1 MNVSKNLLVVTPAS
15 PLDGETRHGL
25 HEYVR
30 EHLGFEVLILQPGDK
45 VELHNNDLADKIDR
59 LCDGIAN
66 LVEVNQAILE
76 YMINAD
82 QEPEEPPRGAS
93 LDG

>member
-1 MNVSKNLLVVTPAS
+1 MNSTKNLLVVTPAKA
-15 PLDGETRHGL
+15 LDAETIHGL

-30 EHLGFEVLILQPGDK
+30 EHLGVEVLVLQPGDK
-45 VELHNNDLADKIDR
+45 AELHNNDLADKIDR
-59 LCDGIAN
+59 LCEGIAN
-66 LVEVNQAILE
+66 LVDINQALLE

-82 QEPEEPPRGAS
+82 QEPEEPPMGAS